1 LRSVRYTT
9 RFNKDV
15 RREGKSP
22 NNKDL
27 PTKLQVIIDLLA
39 EDKDLPANLH
49 DHLLVGEFVGMR
61 ELHVKPDLLLIYRK
75 IEDVSIELLRL
86 GSHSEIFG

>member
-1 LRSVRYTT
+1 MRRVRYTT
-9 RFNKDV
+9 RFSKDLK
-15 RREGKSP
+15 REGKSP

-27 PTKLQVIIDLLA
+27 PFKLQTIIDLLA
-39 EDKDLPANLH
+39 DDVELPVNLQ

-61 ELHVKPDLLLIYRK
+61 ELHVKPNLLLVYRK
-75 IEDVSIELLRL
+75 IKDDTLELLRL

>member
-1 LRSVRYTT
+1 MRSVRYTT

-27 PTKLQVIIDLLA
+27 PTKLQVVIDLLA
-39 EDKDLPANLH
+39 EDRDLPANLH

-75 IEDVSIELLRL
+75 VEDVSLELLRL

>member
-1 LRSVRYTT
+1 MRSVRYTT

-27 PTKLQVIIDLLA
+27 PTKLQVVIDLLA
-39 EDKDLPANLH
+39 EDKDLPGNLH

-75 IEDVSIELLRL
+75 IADSSLELLRL

>member
-1 LRSVRYTT
+1 MRSVRYTT

-27 PTKLQVIIDLLA
+27 PTKLQVVIDLLA

-75 IEDVSIELLRL
+75 IADSSLELLRL

>member
-27 PTKLQVIIDLLA
+27 PTKLQVIIDLLT
-39 EDKDLPANLH
+39 EDNELPPHLH

-75 IEDVSIELLRL
+75 IADSSLELLRL
-86 GSHSEIFG
+86 GSHSEIFR

>member
-27 PTKLQVIIDLLA
+27 PTKLQVVIDLLA